1 MLLSVIITH
10 YKTPELLK
18 LCLKY
23 MKDALEGIEHETI
36 VADSEY
42 AYETEDMVRE
52 HFPETLFLGFERNV
66 GYGRLV
72 NAGIQKSHGTHV
84 FIVNADIILNA
95 KAVKGLL
102 EFMDRHPDV
111 GIVGPELLNYNGR
124 HQDSCFRF
132 YTPSTVICR
141 RTLFAKTSWCKKEIE
156 RFTMRKEQGHITGE
170 DGIDADWLMGSAL
183 MARKNAIEK
192 VGLLDEQFFMY
203 FEDVDWCRRFWQN
216 GYRVVYLPQIEITH
230 YHQRASKKWGGI
242 RELIFNRQARIHL
255 ASAVKYFK
263 KYGFR

>member
-23 MKDALEGIEHETI
+23 TKDALNGIEHEII
-36 VADSEY
+36 VADSECTH
-42 AYETEDMVRE
+42 ETEDMVRE
-52 HFPETLFLGFERNV
+52 HFPETIFLGFEKNV

-72 NAGIQKSHGTHV
+72 NAGIQKSRGNYV
-84 FIVNADIILNA
+84 LVINADIILTR
-95 KAVKGLL
+95 KAVRGLL

-111 GIVGPELLNYNGR
+111 GVVGPELLNFNGS
-124 HQDSCFRF
+124 HQNSCFRF
-132 YTPSTVICR
+132 YKPSTIICR
-141 RTLFAKTSWCKKEIE
+141 RTFFAKTPWCRKESD
-156 RFTMRKEQGHITGE
+156 RFTMRSEREHIEGE
-170 DGIDADWLMGSAL
+170 HGIDADWLMGSAL
-183 MARKNAIEK
+183 MARRNAIEK
-192 VGLLDEQFFMY
+192 VGLFDQRFFMY

-216 GYRVVYLPQIEITH
+216 SYRVVYFPRAQITH

-255 ASAVKYFK
+255 ASAIKYFK